1 MTGFERQSKILELLK
16 ERRFV
21 TVDTISAVLY
31 ASGATVRR
39 DLAVMAE
46 RGLIKR
52 VRGGAVLFD
61 GISQDLPR
69 LLRENQNVDG
79 KKIIAQF
86 ALQFLHDSMTVFLDS
101 SSTAVAL
108 AERMGEF
115 QKLSVVTNSIP
126 AACYLNDTSNA
137 TIYLCGGVITN
148 HNATMGPSS
157 ISFAEGICGDV
168 MFFSCRGFSP
178 EFGTTESNMDASA
191 VKVQMLKNVQKR
203 ILLCDSSKIGR
214 TFFCKC
220 CPTEKIDVLITDQ
233 KPPQEFLEKLPPS
246 MTVLY

>member
-21 TVDTISAVLY
+21 TVDTISSVLY

-137 TIYLCGGVITN
+137 T
-148 HNATMGPSS
+148 MGPSS